1 MPKAKSAPAKQAV
14 ANLRLE
20 KNPSICLVYDVYDSR
35 GKALAPKQVYDEYL
49 IEERTSWRRQ
59 SMKEAVGPKICA
71 DGDSWI
77 NILWPFSALL
87 GHQKTFFDVIQ
98 EDYRTTDVA
107 YPGDTFQQMLL
118 EKDYRGPIGSGIFD
132 FFIFSG
138 GGNDVLGGGA
148 LVELLRWKTD
158 GGGSTDPKRYLFLP
172 LLKSALDGLRA
183 GYLEIA
189 DDVKAKST
197 NKTHMLVH
205 GYDYPIPRP
214 DGVWIGKPFHSKGY
228 DLRRDK
234 ELIAAILKHL
244 VDQFYSMLEGVARSR
259 RNVTVVNLRNVC
271 AGRWNDELHPKAAA
285 SKDFSMKFRSII
297 DTAVA

>member
-1 MPKAKSAPAKQAV
+1 MPKAKSVPAKQAV
-14 ANLRLE
+14 ADLRLE

-35 GKALAPKQVYDEYL
+35 GKVLAPKQVYDEYL

-59 SMKEAVGPKICA
+59 SLKEAVGPKICA

-77 NILWPFSALL
+77 NILWPYSAVF

-172 LLKSALDGLRA
+172 LLKSALHGLRA